1 MDGFGKQSGTTVMVV
16 DDVST
21 NRFAMG
27 AVLRRA
33 GHDVVPVAS
42 AGEALSELDIRLRA
56 GALPDVALVDVGL
69 PDMSG
74 FELCRLVKARPSMA
88 ALPVVHFSAMAVDP
102 GDRCRGL
109 DAGADA
115 YLTVPAEPS
124 EIEAVVRAA
133 VRGARRRGA
142 AEVLAHR
149 LTLLSEAIVTV
160 QTARCLGELADAAAA
175 GTARLTGTPAV
186 VFVIGPGGEPHWG
199 SSLRLPRGDGFA
211 RPAGT
216 PTAVPDTAP
225 QVAAARMITRI
236 AEGRTGRTGVYS
248 TTVPASLWPAGFF
261 RPGVREDARL
271 VLAFT
276 EEGRTS
282 VCVAMPVPPAAAPV
296 PAPAP
301 PSARRPQTGPRTG
314 PTRAY
319 DRLTPQGPHAGV
331 LAEPIPVY
339 VPFAA
344 HRPRPDLLAEPMP
357 AYGPLAPQRPRNGVP
372 AAPMPAYDSPAA
384 RRPPAAPA
392 AAADPPDDDLL
403 ARLAQATAL
412 AAEPLLMYQAERQ
425 IALTLQ
431 HSFLPQ
437 PYRLPALP
445 GVKVVV
451 RYVPASRQAEIGG
464 DFYAALRTRE
474 GVLTAVGD
482 VVGHSLDAATVM
494 VEIRHA
500 LRAYCVEE
508 SDPGALAERL
518 DRMLVHYHPD
528 VTATV
533 CLALVDPGT
542 GRGRIANAGH
552 IPPLVVR
559 DGGGAEYVPVDGPL
573 LGLGLRRPAPTELV
587 LTPADRLLM
596 VTDGLI
602 ESRGTDLDVSL
613 KRLRTAAADAPP
625 GVDALCD
632 TLLDHFGRDQE
643 DDIAMLAL
651 RLG

>member
-1 MDGFGKQSGTTVMVV
+1 MDGYGRQSGATVMVV
-16 DDVST
+16 DDVSAS
-21 NRFAMG
+21 RYAMG

-42 AGEALSELDIRLRA
+42 AGEALSELDVRLRA

-74 FELCRLVKARPSMA
+74 FELCRRVKARPSTA
-88 ALPVVHFSAMAVDP
+88 ALPVVHFSATAMEA

-115 YLTVPAEPS
+115 YLTVPAEPR
-124 EIEAVVRAA
+124 EIQAVVQAA
-133 VRGARRRGA
+133 VRRARRRTA
-142 AEVLAHR
+142 AEALAHR

-175 GTARLTGTPAV
+175 GAARLSGTPAV
-186 VFVIGPGGEPHWG
+186 VFVIGADGEPHWG
-199 SSLRLPRGDGFA
+199 SSPSSLHLPRSHGFA

-216 PTAVPDTAP
+216 PTALPETAP
-225 QVAAARMITRI
+225 HVVAARLITRI
-236 AEGRTGRTGVYS
+236 AQERNGRTGVHS
-248 TTVPASLWPAGFF
+248 TVVPASLWPAGFF

-271 VLAFT
+271 VLALT
-276 EEGRTS
+276 KEGRTP
-282 VCVAMPVPPAAAPV
+282 VCVVTPTCSAAVPDPAYQPPAV
-296 PAPAP
+296 
-301 PSARRPQTGPRTG
+301 
-314 PTRAY
+314 
-319 DRLTPQGPHAGV
+319 RLSQ
-331 LAEPIPVY
+331 AEALTEHDPVY
-339 VPFAA
+339 
-344 HRPRPDLLAEPMP
+344 D
-357 AYGPLAPQRPRNGVP
+357 PLAPRL
-372 AAPMPAYDSPAA
+372 
-384 RRPPAAPA
+384 PPATPLPA
-392 AAADPPDDDLL
+392 QDPADALL

-412 AAEPLLMYQAERQ
+412 AAEPLLMYQAERD

-437 PYRLPALP
+437 PHRLPALP
-445 GVKVVV
+445 GVEVVV
-451 RYVPASRQAEIGG
+451 RYVPASRRAEIGG
-464 DFYAALRTRE
+464 DFYAALRAE
-474 GVLTAVGD
+474 GGVLTAVGD

-508 SDPGALAERL
+508 SDPDALAARL
-518 DRMLVHYHPD
+518 DRMLQHYHPD

-533 CLALVDPGT
+533 CLALVDPAT
-542 GRGRIANAGH
+542 GHTRIANAGH

-559 DGGGAEYVPVDGPL
+559 DAGDAEYVPVDGPL
-573 LGLGLRRPAPTELV
+573 LGLALDRPEPSELV
-587 LTPADRLLM
+587 LTPGDRLLM

-602 ESRGTDLDVSL
+602 ETRGIDLAASMEQ
-613 KRLRTAAADAPP
+613 LRTAAAETPV
-625 GVDALCD
+625 GLDALCD
-632 TLLDHFGRDQE
+632 TLLGCFGRGGE